1 MYSTQELVCETK
13 SLEGRF
19 VLSRVSSFLV
29 FMALA
34 ICSLL
39 FDSSSAYALSASCTT
54 LNGLSGSG
62 TFSRS
67 FAAGSFAAG
76 ESVSVTFSDNGSNV
90 GNSNPS
96 SADNVILRNPTNFS
110 PYFDYRSNTGS
121 SGSHTGTASAA
132 DLTKGLFISI
142 KVGTYLSPVT
152 ISCGAA
158 VSSDATLSNLIPS
171 AGTLSPSFSSGT
183 STYTVAVA
191 SNVSSI
197 TFTPTASDSNATI
210 TVNGMNVGSGATS
223 PAISLNTGPNTISV
237 MGTAQDGS
245 STHLYT
251 ITVTRALAAPDASN
265 VTAAVAANSSG
276 NPITLAL
283 SGATATS
290 VAVASGPS
298 HGVASASGTSI
309 TYTPAAGYSGTDS
322 FTYTASNTAGSSSA
336 ATVSITVTQPTLAVT
351 PGFLPAGQIGTAYS
365 QSLSAAGGTAPYSYA
380 SSGALP
386 TGLNL
391 DLASGIV
398 SGTPTSVGGFN
409 FTITA
414 TDSHGA
420 TGSTGYSVSIVAGA
434 LPVTGTVSATVAAN
448 TSTPVNLA
456 LSGGV
461 ASSVA
466 VASAPLHGSAFA
478 SGTTIT
484 YTPVTGYSGPDSFT
498 YTASNLSGTSSPATV
513 TLTVT
518 APTLV
523 LTPAAGALPAGQAG
537 TAYSQSF
544 SSTGGSAPFSYT
556 SSGVPAGLTLDA
568 ASGVLSG
575 TPASPGSYN
584 LSVSVTDRNGAVG
597 NANYT
602 LNIAGGPVP
611 VANPVSAV
619 IAANSSGSIALSLA
633 GGTATS
639 VAVVTAPMHGSAVAR
654 GLTITY
660 TPVAGFS
667 GTDSFTYTASNVSGT
682 SPAATVNLTISA
694 PTLIVSPA
702 AGSLPAATI
711 GARYSQALS
720 VSGGNSPYRFSAT
733 GLPSGLNI
741 DTSSGTISG
750 TPSEAG
756 SATIAVQITDASGAT
771 LNVTYSLSI
780 GGTLPSGADRS
791 ASLYA
796 GQAVTVNLA
805 DGISGGPFT
814 GAALVDTPT
823 KAMGQTT
830 LSGTSLTFVAAA
842 QASGTVIIRYTLS
855 NRWGASQPV
864 TLTLQVAGRSDPS
877 KDQEVIGMLGA
888 QGQSAARF
896 ARAQIDNFNDRLEQL
911 HDKENRRGSSFNLQL
926 GLPQSHQ
933 SCAGN
938 TSASEMYQALSSL
951 SGSDRTASPQ
961 LSAAP
966 GSNSGLLGDESLSF
980 WSGGYVNVS
989 DTRRDDVK
997 LDSTMV
1003 GMSAGVDYRFFEA
1016 FTAGIGFGYGR
1027 DSSDIGSE
1035 GSHSKGD
1042 SFSGAIYGSF
1052 HPGRFF
1058 IDGLLGY
1065 SNLSFD
1071 SRRYVTDNGV
1081 YAKGSRDGDQFF
1093 GSLSSGYEF
1102 KEDAWRVAPYGR
1114 VDVSST
1120 KLDGFRESG
1129 SGAFDLAYAAQRM
1142 NVLSG
1147 TGGLR
1152 GQYGFSLKPTELTLR
1167 GRLEYS
1173 HTFSGD
1179 STARMGYADISDST
1193 YGVSTQGQSENLMTV
1208 ALGADL
1214 ALPGGLTTGVTYQ
1227 GSYGLGDDSR
1237 SHALMLRLGT
1247 RF

>member
-1 MYSTQELVCETK
+1 MYSTQKLVCKTTV
-13 SLEGRF
+13 LNGRYVSF
-19 VLSRVSSFLV
+19 RVSRFFV

-62 TFSRS
+62 SFSRS
-67 FAAGSFAAG
+67 FPAGSFSAG
-76 ESVSVTFSDNGSNV
+76 ESVSVTFSDNGGNV

-96 SADNVILRNPTNFS
+96 SADNVILRNPTTFS

-121 SGSHTGTASAA
+121 AGSHAGSASAA
-132 DLTKGLFISI
+132 NLTNGLFIST
-142 KVGTYLSPVT
+142 KVGTYLSTVT
-152 ISCGAA
+152 INCGAA

-183 STYTVAVA
+183 STYNVAVA

-210 TVNGMNVGSGATS
+210 TINGMSVGSGATS
-223 PAISLNTGPNTISV
+223 PAISLNTGSNTISV
-237 MGTAQDGS
+237 LGTAQDGS
-245 STHLYT
+245 TTHLYT
-251 ITVTRALAAPDASN
+251 ITVTRAVAAPDASN
-265 VTAAVAANSSG
+265 VSATVASNSSG

-283 SGATATS
+283 SGGTAT
-290 VAVASGPS
+290 
-298 HGVASASGTSI
+298 
-309 TYTPAAGYSGTDS
+309 
-322 FTYTASNTAGSSSA
+322 
-336 ATVSITVTQPTLAVT
+336 
-351 PGFLPAGQIGTAYS
+351 
-365 QSLSAAGGTAPYSYA
+365 
-380 SSGALP
+380 
-386 TGLNL
+386 
-391 DLASGIV
+391 
-398 SGTPTSVGGFN
+398 
-409 FTITA
+409 
-414 TDSHGA
+414 
-420 TGSTGYSVSIVAGA
+420 
-434 LPVTGTVSATVAAN
+434 
-448 TSTPVNLA
+448 
-456 LSGGV
+456 
-461 ASSVA
+461 SVA
-466 VASAPLHGSAFA
+466 VASAPLHGLATA
-478 SGTTIT
+478 SGTSIS
-484 YTPVTGYSGPDSFT
+484 YTPAAGYSGPDSFT

-544 SSTGGSAPFSYT
+544 SSTGGSAPYSYT

-584 LSVSVTDRNGAVG
+584 LSVSVTDQHGAVG

-602 LNIAGGPVP
+602 LSIAGGPVP
-611 VANPVSAV
+611 VANPVSAA

-639 VAVVTAPMHGSAVAR
+639 VAVVTAPMHGSAMAR

-667 GTDSFTYTASNVSGT
+667 GTDSFTYTASNASGT

-720 VSGGNSPYRFSAT
+720 VSGGSSPYRFSAT

-741 DTSSGTISG
+741 DASSGTISG

-756 SATIAVQITDASGAT
+756 SATIAVQITDATGAT
-771 LNVTYSLSI
+771 LNVAYSLSI

-814 GAALVDTPT
+814 GAALVDTPS

-842 QASGTVIIRYTLS
+842 QASGAAIIRYTLS
-855 NRWGASQPV
+855 NRWGASQPI

-888 QGQSAARF
+888 QAQSAARF

-926 GLPQSHQ
+926 GLPQSRQ
-933 SCAGN
+933 SRTGN

-951 SGSDRTASPQ
+951 SGSDRTASPHM
-961 LSAAP
+961 SAAP

-1003 GMSAGVDYRFFEA
+1003 GMSAGVDYRFFDV

-1052 HPGRFF
+1052 HPGRVF

-1071 SRRYVTDNGV
+1071 SRRYVTDNGG
-1081 YAKGSRDGDQFF
+1081 YAKGSRDGDQIF

-1102 KEDAWRVAPYGR
+1102 REDTWRIAPYGR

-1152 GQYGFSLKPTELTLR
+1152 GQYGYSLKPTELTLR

-1179 STARMGYADISDST
+1179 STAHMGYADISDST

-1208 ALGADL
+1208 ALGADFS
-1214 ALPGGLTTGVTYQ
+1214 LPGGLTTGVTYQ